1 MRAPALVLIFLA
13 PVALSGCDGSVDPL
27 GLFPEPTRAESA
39 PLELTG
45 RVVDAADL
53 IPDLIEADLTTQL
66 AELERDTKAQMV
78 VVTTSSLDGLTIQDY
93 GLRLGRGWGLG
104 DKERD
109 DGLLL
114 IVAPNERKVRIEVGY
129 GLEKSLPDDRCA
141 EFIEMMLP
149 SFSDGDY
156 VAGIENG
163 VDLLDRELR
172 TKLGKTT

>member
-1 MRAPALVLIFLA
+1 MRGAALLLCLA
-13 PVALSGCDGSVDPL
+13 SVALGGCDESVDPL
-27 GLFPEPTRAESA
+27 GLFPEPTRVENA

-53 IPDLIEADLTTQL
+53 IPDLIEADLIAQL
-66 AELERDTKAQMV
+66 DAIERDTKAQFV
-78 VVTTSSLDGLTIQDY
+78 VVTTPSLDGLTIQDY

-104 DKERD
+104 DKERN

-114 IVAPNERKVRIEVGY
+114 IIAPSERKVRIEVGY
-129 GLEKSLPDDRCA
+129 GLENSLPDDRCA

-149 SFSDGDY
+149 SFKDGNY
-156 VAGIENG
+156 VAGIANG

-172 TKLGKTT
+172 TKLETTK

>member
-1 MRAPALVLIFLA
+1 MALG
-13 PVALSGCDGSVDPL
+13 GCDGSVDPL
-27 GLFPEPTRAESA
+27 GLFPEPARAENA
-39 PLELTG
+39 QLELTG

-53 IPDLIEADLTTQL
+53 IPALIEADLTDQL
-66 AELERDTKAQMV
+66 AALERDTKAQFV
-78 VVTTSSLDGLTIQDY
+78 VVTTPGLDGLTIADY

-104 DKERD
+104 DRERN

-114 IVAPNERKVRIEVGY
+114 IIAPNERKVRIEVGY

-149 SFSDGDY
+149 SFEDGDY
-156 VAGIENG
+156 LAGIENG

-172 TKLGKTT
+172 TKLETTT